1 MRHIAYLQ
9 AVSVSAARSL
19 LPAILGAA
27 VLLAGCRRDRAV
39 SGTSGT
45 SAPGTSAP
53 TEVLATVGDQK
64 ITLADIRDKAGE
76 GLEQLDIEYARAK
89 SNIIEKA
96 LDETLRERV
105 VGAEAARQGK
115 TVDELVIAEAGGTI
129 EPSEIEISRWYN
141 ENQNR
146 VGGRPLE
153 QIRSQI
159 AELLRNEKQ
168 RIAATKLERRLN
180 AEKKVSIKFQPYRFK
195 FENENAPSLGSAG
208 APVQVVEFS
217 DFQCPFCR
225 QFAPNVKEIQ
235 KQFGDKVRLV
245 YRQFPIPSIHPF
257 AFKAAEASLCANEQG
272 KFWELHDLMFGDQ
285 GKLTIMDL
293 KSKAG
298 RIGVDQKRFDA
309 CLDQGKFTAQVQ
321 KDMNDGARAGVS
333 GTPALFVNGVEVPGG
348 AVPFSTISEAIE
360 RELSRSN

>member
-1 MRHIAYLQ
+1 MRSVMSFRISIVAASLILFGCKNREVPANGSAIAGDT
-9 AVSVSAARSL
+9 ASAST
-19 LPAILGAA
+19 I
-27 VLLAGCRRDRAV
+27 
-39 SGTSGT
+39 
-45 SAPGTSAP
+45 
-53 TEVLATVGDQK
+53 LATVGDEK
-64 ITLADIRDKAGE
+64 ITLADIRAKAGE
-76 GLEQLDIEYARAK
+76 GLDQLEIEYARAK

-105 VGAEAARQGK
+105 VGGEAARQGK
-115 TVDELVIAEAGGTI
+115 TVDELVVAEAGGTL
-129 EPSEIEISRWYN
+129 EPSEIEIARWYN

-146 VGGRPLE
+146 VGGRPLD
-153 QIRSQI
+153 QIRPQI
-159 AELLRNEKQ
+159 AALLRNEKQ

-195 FENENAPSLGSAG
+195 FDNENAPSLGNVG
-208 APVQVVEFS
+208 APVEVVEFS

-272 KFWELHDLMFGDQ
+272 KFWELHDLMFGEQ
-285 GKLTIMDL
+285 SKLTVMDL
-293 KSKAG
+293 KAKAG

-321 KDMNDGARAGVS
+321 KDVNDGARAGVA
-333 GTPALFVNGVEVPGG
+333 GTPALFVNGVEIPGG
-348 AVPFSTISEAIE
+348 AVPFSTMSAAIE
-360 RELSRSN
+360 RELTRSN